1 MSTSPNNIVVS
12 PTTRKQ
18 GFINCVRREPAL
30 YILALPGVLYF
41 LVFKYVPMWGALIA
55 FKDYSIFDGFLASP
69 WVGFEN
75 FTQMFGLYGFQQAF
89 TNTIIISFLKL
100 GFGFPVPIILSLLLN
115 EVRFP
120 RYKKLMQTII
130 FLPFFISWV
139 VIAGILY
146 SLLAPQTGAIREV
159 FDVLG
164 VGWRVPPF
172 FSDGATFRALLV
184 GSHIWRNAG
193 LGTVLY
199 LATISTIDTE
209 MYESAV
215 MDGATRWQQAIHIT
229 LPHLASTIV
238 ILFIFRVGQML
249 DVDFE
254 QVFALYNP
262 LVYSAAEI
270 LDTYIYKV
278 GVGQAQYSIA
288 TTAGLFKSVIGLGMV
303 LLANWGARKVD
314 PEKGLF

>member
-1 MSTSPNNIVVS
+1 MSSSSNH
-12 PTTRKQ
+12 TT
-18 GFINCVRREPAL
+18 GFSAVGKRGPLHSIRREPFL
-30 YILALPGVLYF
+30 YLLAVPGLLYF
-41 LVFKYVPMWGALIA
+41 LVFKYIPMWGALIA

-75 FTQMFGLYGFQQAF
+75 FARMFGLYGFQQAF

-146 SLLAPQTGAIREV
+146 SLLAPQTGAIREL

-172 FSDGATFRALLV
+172 FSDGGTFRALLV

-199 LATISTIDTE
+199 LATISTIDPE

-288 TTAGLFKSVIGLGMV
+288 TTAGLFKSAIGLGMV
-303 LLANWGARKVD
+303 LLANWGAKRVD